1 MCGSVV
7 SHVVGSQHS
16 RVVFQHHSV
25 EELGYF
31 RLPVIVTQLAKDVYR
46 VVNVDMYV
54 AEAVEELVFAIKM
67 CAVAEEN
74 GRVVAHFH

>member
-1 MCGSVV
+1 MLDQRFSGK
-7 SHVVGSQHS
+7 
-16 RVVFQHHSV
+16 VFQHHSV

-31 RLPVIVTQLAKDVYR
+31 RFTVIVTQLAKDVYR